1 MTVTLVLSYYPIVAA
16 MCCSFR
22 KYKELFIASSIAPL
36 SGSLSSAESFLIRLD
51 PLVMARED
59 GRWIFIFGHAFG
71 DISGF
76 REVFL
81 IRLATLCWQEESELR
96 APFIS

>member
-51 PLVMARED
+51 PLVMAKED
-59 GRWIFIFGHAFG
+59 GIFIFGHAFG

-96 APFIS
+96 APFLS